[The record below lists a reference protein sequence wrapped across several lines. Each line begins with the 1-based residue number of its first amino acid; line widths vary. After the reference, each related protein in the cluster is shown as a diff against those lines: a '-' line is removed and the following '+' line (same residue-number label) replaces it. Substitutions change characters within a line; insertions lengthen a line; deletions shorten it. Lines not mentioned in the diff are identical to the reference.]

1 MNGFWRLIGSLR
13 AHPGRLSASIA
24 AGAASIASS
33 MGLLTVSAYLIS
45 RAALHP
51 PLLDLAL
58 AIVGVRFFGISRAV
72 FRYLERLSSHDL
84 SLRLLAD
91 LRARVA
97 IAIHR
102 LGPAGV
108 ASFRAGDLVGRVLG
122 DVDEIQHVFVRVI
135 APPLIAV
142 VIVAL
147 TVLLA
152 IIWLPAS
159 AITILVP
166 LLIAAV
172 VVPWF
177 TRRAGDAAG
186 RTIAAD
192 RGRMIGQIV
201 EIIEGAAVIVALG
214 AEDELLA
221 AADEAADRVA
231 RAERKAAW
239 MHGFGDAA
247 ILVLVGMALVG
258 TLWVSSVAV
267 RAGTLDGVMVAVLAM
282 LAITP
287 FESVAILPSAFERL
301 GRSLGAADRLFEV
314 IDGESPTVSPQHPV
328 PIPADP
334 TITVNGAVVTV
345 ANGNRILGPIN
356 LEIRPGMRVGVVG
369 ETGAGKTTL
378 AHVLCRF
385 RDPDQGTVTVGGIDV
400 RDAASDDV
408 RALVGYEDD
417 RAFLFQGTIVGN
429 VRIGNQDATDDEVR
443 SVLDR
448 VRLGA
453 WVDGLPNGMQTEIGE
468 AGETVSGGQRRRL
481 ALARALLADFPVL
494 ILDEPISGLDP
505 ETAEA
510 VMDDLL
516 DVTNDRALVLISHRP
531 VGLDRM
537 DEIIVMESGTI
548 VARGTH
554 SELLEASPRYQ
565 SMWALAGS
573 RSGDQEISRSGD
585 Q

>member
-1 MNGFWRLIGSLR
+1 MSGFWRLVDSLR
-13 AHPGRLSASIA
+13 SYPGRFSASIA
-24 AGAASIASS
+24 AGVASVVSS

-51 PLLDLAL
+51 PLLDLAV

-91 LRARVA
+91 LRTRVA
-97 IAIHR
+97 KAIYR

-122 DVDEIQHVFVRVI
+122 DVDEIQHVFVRVV
-135 APPLIAV
+135 APPVIAAVILVVTAILAV
-142 VIVAL
+142 V
-147 TVLLA
+147 
-152 IIWLPAS
+152 WLPAS
-159 AITILVP
+159 ALTILGP
-166 LLIAAV
+166 LLVAAL

-192 RGRMIGQIV
+192 RGRMIGQTV
-201 EIIEGAAVIVALG
+201 EIIEGAPVIVALG

-221 AADEAADRVA
+221 IADEAAQRVA
-231 RAERKAAW
+231 DAERRAAW

-247 ILVLVGMALVG
+247 ILALIGVALIG
-258 TLWVSSVAV
+258 TLWVSAGAV
-267 RAGTLDGVMVAVLAM
+267 RSGTLDGVMVAVLAM

-287 FESVAILPSAFERL
+287 FESVVTLPSAFERL

-314 IDGESPTVSPQHPV
+314 IDGESPTVPPQHPV
-328 PIPADP
+328 PIPADR
-334 TITVNGAVVTV
+334 TLTVDRATVTT
-345 ANGNRILGPIN
+345 ANGDHILGPVD
-356 LEIRPGMRVGVVG
+356 LVVPPGARIGVVG

-385 RDPDQGTVTVGGIDV
+385 LDPTGGTVTVGGVDV
-400 RDAASDDV
+400 RDVTSEAM
-408 RALVGYEDD
+408 RTLVGYEDD
-417 RAFLFQGTIVGN
+417 RSFLFRGTIVGN
-429 VRIGNQDATDDEVR
+429 VRIGDQDASDEEVR

-448 VRLGA
+448 VQLGA
-453 WVDGLPNGMQTEIGE
+453 WIDSLPDGLQTDVGEGGE
-468 AGETVSGGQRRRL
+468 AVSGGQRRRI

-505 ETAEA
+505 ANAEA

-516 DVTNDRALVLISHRP
+516 DATSGRSLVLISHRP
-531 VGLDRM
+531 IGLDRM
-537 DEIIVMESGTI
+537 DEIIVMESGHI
-548 VARGTH
+548 VARGSH
-554 SELLEASPRYQ
+554 DELLETSHRYRN
-565 SMWALAGS
+565 MWRLVGTA
-573 RSGDQEISRSGD
+573 
-585 Q
+585 